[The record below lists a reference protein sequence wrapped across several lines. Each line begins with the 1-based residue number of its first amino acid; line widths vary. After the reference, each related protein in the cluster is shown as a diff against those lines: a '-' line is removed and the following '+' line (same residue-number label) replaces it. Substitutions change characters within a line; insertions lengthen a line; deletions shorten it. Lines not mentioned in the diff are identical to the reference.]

1 MALAMKHLI
10 FFAIAI
16 LVVSQATEAKKLKQ
30 TQVEFYMH
38 DTVGGPN
45 PSAVRVAG
53 RSNFT
58 SSNPIAAMFGSIY
71 MMDNPLTITP
81 ALNSTV
87 MGRAQGIYGMSSQHD
102 ELSLL
107 MTLTYNF
114 ITGPYNGSSF
124 SVIGRN
130 PIANEVREMPV
141 VGGTGMFRLARGY
154 CLAKTYSTNQMDAIV
169 GYNFPL
175 AQAPRGTMVFNSNG
189 DNKKAF
195 HEMNKMASCD
205 NKCDRDKE
213 TVPSSTQSNNIELE
227 EKEIDESS
235 WPNFADEDYIV
246 FSFKEDGAIH
256 VVQDG
261 KPKVSNHVDS
271 MTRSSTRP
279 INHKLRY
286 GSEYAEKAYNSG
298 SSSTRSHGHDHM
310 LNEEYGRYI
319 YPTNESPSI
328 SYNKKGK
335 GKWNMNLEMDNTLH
349 KGVWRGDGK
358 NDIIEEEE
366 EEEKEEEIPKESKMV
381 LSTTTTQSSES
392 STDQSDGSSSSFA
405 FPVLCSEGMGSPVRM
420 PKPDSLHFRKHHK
433 ALAARLYCCR
443 F

>member
-1 MALAMKHLI
+1 M
-10 FFAIAI
+10 
-16 LVVSQATEAKKLKQ
+16 
-30 TQVEFYMH
+30 
-38 DTVGGPN
+38 
-45 PSAVRVAG
+45 VAG
-53 RSNFT
+53 WSNFT
-58 SSNPIAAMFGSIY
+58 GSNPIAAMFSSIY
-71 MMDNPLTITP
+71 MMDNPLIVTP
-81 ALNSTV
+81 TLNSTV

-114 ITGPYNGSSF
+114 IIGSYNGNSF
-124 SVIGRN
+124 SVIAQN
-130 PIANEVREMPV
+130 LIANEVREMLV
-141 VGGTGMFRLARGY
+141 VGGMGMF
-154 CLAKTYSTNQMDAIV
+154 
-169 GYNFPL
+169 PL
-175 AQAPRGTMVFNSNG
+175 DKEPDTFCISSAQAPRGTMVFNSNG
-189 DNKKAF
+189 DNKKTF
-195 HEMNKMASCD
+195 HETNKMATCD
-205 NKCDRDKE
+205 NKCDGDKE
-213 TVPSSTQSNNIELE
+213 TAPSSTQSNNIKLE

-246 FSFKEDGAIH
+246 FCFKEDGAIH
-256 VVQDG
+256 VVKDG
-261 KPKVSNHVDS
+261 KPEVSDHVDR

-279 INHKLRY
+279 INHKY
-286 GSEYAEKAYNSG
+286 SEKAYNSG

-335 GKWNMNLEMDNTLH
+335 GKGNMNLEMDTTLH
-349 KGVWRGDGK
+349 RGVWRGDEK

-366 EEEKEEEIPKESKMV
+366 EEEEITKESKMV
-381 LSTTTTQSSES
+381 LPTTTTTTQSSES

-433 ALAARLYCCR
+433 ALAARLHCCR

>member
-16 LVVSQATEAKKLKQ
+16 LVVCQATEAKKLKQ

-58 SSNPIAAMFGSIY
+58 GSNPIAAMFGSIY

-87 MGRAQGIYGMSSQHD
+87 MGRAQGIY
-102 ELSLL
+102 
-107 MTLTYNF
+107 
-114 ITGPYNGSSF
+114 
-124 SVIGRN
+124 
-130 PIANEVREMPV
+130 
-141 VGGTGMFRLARGY
+141 
-154 CLAKTYSTNQMDAIV
+154 
-169 GYNFPL
+169 
-175 AQAPRGTMVFNSNG
+175 
-189 DNKKAF
+189 
-195 HEMNKMASCD
+195 
-205 NKCDRDKE
+205 
-213 TVPSSTQSNNIELE
+213 
-227 EKEIDESS
+227 
-235 WPNFADEDYIV
+235 
-246 FSFKEDGAIH
+246 EDGAIH

-261 KPKVSNHVDS
+261 KPKVSDHVGS
-271 MTRSSTRP
+271 MTRGSTRP
-279 INHKLRY
+279 IDHKLRY
-286 GSEYAEKAYNSG
+286 GSEYAAKAYNSG

-319 YPTNESPSI
+319 CPTNESPSI

-349 KGVWRGDGK
+349 KGVWRGDEK

-366 EEEKEEEIPKESKMV
+366 EEEEEEEIPKEDKMV
-381 LSTTTTQSSES
+381 LSPTTTQSSES
-392 STDQSDGSSSSFA
+392 SNDQSDESSSSFA

-433 ALAARLYCCR
+433 TLAARLYCCR